1 MTPKISVLT
10 TLFNHDR
17 FIRTTLESALAQT
30 LAAGE
35 IIVLDDASTDCS
47 LAAAREVEDPL
58 IRVLSA
64 PVNLGGANTM
74 KALAACSGDLV
85 AILNSDDVWAPD
97 KLEKQQAHLALS
109 PQTGVVFTHVTTID
123 EHGNPWRSDGRRQ
136 NFFAFR
142 NRSRHDWLR
151 HLFLTGNP
159 FCASSAL
166 VRKECFERLGPF
178 DGSYIQLQDMD
189 MWIRVAVAGYDLH
202 VVEQPLTRYRVMRDG
217 SNMSF
222 GDSGNRA
229 ANAFEYA
236 RTLRNYWQLESL
248 DELLRVFPEIRV
260 ADQADDSLM
269 LFYLAHYAAGLP
281 NAHHRLFA
289 LETMARWG
297 GKFDAMSLAHACHGF
312 GFREYREFFTRGPV
326 RDLLRLNLRHQL
338 NSIALKVLPHSL
350 VQWLKGQVSRA

>member
-1 MTPKISVLT
+1 MTLKISVLT
-10 TLFNHDR
+10 TLFNHER

-30 LAAGE
+30 LAPTE
-35 IIVLDDASTDCS
+35 IIVLDDASTDGS
-47 LAAAREVEDPL
+47 LAAAREIKDL
-58 IRVLSA
+58 AIRVLSS

-85 AILNSDDVWAPD
+85 AILNSDDLWAPD
-97 KLEKQQAHLALS
+97 KLEKQQAHLASS
-109 PQTGVVFTHVTTID
+109 PRTGVVFTHVTTID
-123 EHGNPWRSDGRRQ
+123 EHSNPWSSDGRSRKP
-136 NFFAFR
+136 FAFR

-151 HLFLTGNP
+151 HLFLNGNP

-189 MWIRVAVAGYDLH
+189 MWIRAAVAGYDLH
-202 VVEQPLTRYRVMRDG
+202 VVEQPLTHYRIMRDG

-229 ANAFEYA
+229 ANTFEYA

-260 ADQADDSLM
+260 ADKADDSLM
-269 LFYLAHYAAGLP
+269 LFYLARYAVELP
-281 NAHHRLFA
+281 SIHHRLFA

-297 GKFDAMSLAHACHGF
+297 GNLDAMSLAHTYHGF

-326 RDLLRLNLRHQL
+326 RDMLRLNLRHQL
-338 NSIALKVLPHSL
+338 NSVAMKVLPNSL
-350 VQWLKGQVSRA
+350 LQWLKGQISRA